1 MLELG
6 SYKSLPHYAVIGQ
19 PQEFY
24 VYRRTGNTGAS
35 SSWSGWVKGDINL
48 YHKLKSIKNKD
59 KFISLANSL
68 ITERYF

>member
-24 VYRRTGNTGAS
+24 VYCTTANKNINS
-35 SSWSGWVKGDINL
+35 YWSGWIRGDINL
-48 YHKLKSIKNKD
+48 YHKLKAIKSK
-59 KFISLANSL
+59 KEFMHKAGSLV
-68 ITERYF
+68 TERY